1 MTSRHIDGHPS
12 MTPTKAA
19 AWLRHELGIETSA
32 STIRRM
38 CDQGT
43 LRHVLVETSTAG
55 RPERH
60 TTGAWLRAAFV
71 IETTEDTDAPRQPD
85 QDETARAA
93 TAMALLTAMRKG
105 GAS

>member
-1 MTSRHIDGHPS
+1 MTSRNIDGHPS

-19 AWLRHELGIETSA
+19 AWLRHELGIETSP

-43 LRHVLVETSTAG
+43 LRHVLVETSNAG

-93 TAMALLTAMRKG
+93 TAMALLTAIRKG
-105 GAS
+105 GTS